1 MSIVL
6 NGTTISRG
14 AKPVINDTEIEK
26 IIFNGSTVWEHDTS
40 AHSAPL
46 SCVVATSKTSDGG
59 YADEGTRIRRETSVH
74 YEGMGVST
82 SCWVRYIGY
91 IDLTQLPD
99 YQDIK
104 RVVIQ
109 HPRYAEDGRDGGK
122 YEWRDVTTTHTVNA
136 GDTKVEFNDYDY
148 RHNDSNGHPLGD
160 DIWARAWAGVRY
172 ITYYYV

>member
-1 MSIVL
+1 MGIEI
-6 NGTTISRG
+6 NGASLSRG
-14 AKPVINDTEIEK
+14 AHHILNDVALDK
-26 IIFNGSTVWEHDTS
+26 ITFNGVTVWEHDTS
-40 AHSAPL
+40 GHNAPL
-46 SCVVATSKTSDGG
+46 SCVVASSKTADGAF
-59 YADEGTRIRRETSVH
+59 ADEGTRIRRETSVH

-99 YQDIK
+99 WQDIK

-122 YEWRDVTTTHTVNA
+122 WEWRDTYSTHNVTP
-136 GDTKVEFNDYDY
+136 GDTRVEFNDYDY
-148 RHNDSNGHPLGD
+148 RANDSNGANLGA
-160 DIWARAWAGVRY
+160 DIWARAWAGVRH

>member
-46 SCVVATSKTSDGG
+46 SCVVATSKTAEGSFV
-59 YADEGTRIRRETSVH
+59 DEGTRIRREEWVH
-74 YEGMGVST
+74 YDGMGVSVNT
-82 SCWVRYIGY
+82 WVRYIGY

-99 YQDIK
+99 WQDIK

-148 RHNDSNGHPLGD
+148 RYNDSNGASIGA
-160 DIWARAWAGVRY
+160 DIGVRAWAGVRY